1 MKILRFYAPTCMPC
15 RMLGKSLEALEDVE
29 VIPVDAT
36 EDIKKVDEY
45 EVCTTPTLIFLDD
58 EGNEVDRIVGMTT
71 MNKVNEVLNKNK

>member
-15 RMLGKSLEALEDVE
+15 KMLGKSLEALENVE
-29 VIPVDAT
+29 IISIDAT

-58 EGNEVDRIVGMTT
+58 ENKEVDRIVGMTT
-71 MNKVNEVLNKNK
+71 MKKVEDILNRNV